1 LGVSLLFGKALARA
15 AKLEWKGYHAGR
27 RGLGTVLRQITGN
40 STAGRDVLG
49 HEDEGVTKD
58 HYPVGRV
65 HQLEEPTCSSTIEHA
80 QIAATVLPLV
90 NFATSLAKESLKIK
104 MPSK

>member
-1 LGVSLLFGKALARA
+1 
-15 AKLEWKGYHAGR
+15 
-27 RGLGTVLRQITGN
+27 
-40 STAGRDVLG
+40 VLG

-104 MPSK
+104 MPSKQKINCKKVEAACMIARQFLMG